1 MCNKGLYD
9 YEDKNLSSGWTIFGA
24 MIQPEKNA
32 PQIVEALQKAH
43 FTCSLK
49 GAQLDEGDEEEE
61 KDDPNFKIMLGI
73 NGTFKALMDKFSY
86 PTVPYLGSFENLYTF
101 VQQNFEWLLKGMGEG
116 IVINHLATE
125 KFPASGLSKWKNG
138 MEENATNSVGI
149 DFMMQEIEGDK
160 DQEIFGENTEKAI
173 ELLKLFE

>member
-160 DQEIFGENTEKAI
+160 DQEIFGENTEKAM
-173 ELLKLFE
+173 ELLKLME